1 MAEVKISL
9 LQSADDAERAVI
21 ADCTAQVLE
30 KVFELPASSL
40 FFRFVDLIKSAEN
53 IDAAIEIQLFPA
65 GSARM
70 RKMACREIQE
80 LVCERL
86 QLPRERINVCITSP
100 PQEKRV
106 L

>member
-9 LQSADDAERAVI
+9 LRSADDAKRAVI
-21 ADCTAQVLE
+21 TDCTAQVLE

-40 FFRFVDLIKSAEN
+40 SFRFVDLTSEAEELF
-53 IDAAIEIQLFPA
+53 AMIEIQLFPA

-70 RKMACREIQE
+70 RKMACGEIEE
-80 LVCERL
+80 LVCEQL
-86 QLPRERINVCITSP
+86 QLSRGEINVCITSP
-100 PQEKRV
+100 PQEKRI